1 MRQITIADINERL
14 RGLRNINPSSNSRIL
29 IESAQSIIN
38 NKRVRDIKRFI
49 ESSVRMDT
57 EVPFYVYAEL
67 FDMIAMYGTCTEI
80 CNIGNYIAENVI
92 PKVRDSKAT
101 NSLLKGRLTRLQHKL
116 NSPVM
121 DSISDTI
128 GRFQSP
134 INISAPKTNNNERE
148 QVATEAYNQMIDKCT
163 IMAHCDR
170 VIENYNKVSKRFNLD
185 KLFLENTRINGIED
199 TVVELCNMID
209 TYNMPSAIKFNTV
222 IETAWYGFESN
233 SIPYSKSDILETAV
247 EYFLF
252 KHDGLDSCR
261 QILEST
267 LFYDK
272 NEDMGN
278 IDIFTEEEP
287 EEVTVSDYITDRAID
302 AVINSVI
309 DAKKSAPVSENADF
323 NDLFENFKK
332 NELPKTDKPESKL
345 RNLIDRL
352 YRKDV
357 NSIVDDTPDL
367 LKWIRQFFI
376 IGSCAV
382 PVIGPVLAAVG
393 LIADKFI
400 SIYKDR
406 EDLPKMLKCFN
417 NEIKSSKTKL
427 QSTDDSE
434 EKKKLEKY
442 IKSLED
448 ARDKISMYY
457 NDRLTEEEQDKRF
470 ENMADEE
477 GYESDDELYDFDFDD
492 DEFFENSI
500 FGKIDKTISSIVEA
514 YNSGII
520 NETSMYNIVTHMSD
534 DDLYSLAGLVN
545 RYPEAFYKE
554 AVVEGIKDNI
564 LAIRRGKITFSSI
577 LEKSIRSTA
586 LTNALSIVESDIQ
599 YNSIATIF
607 EGANELD
614 IINEAYRALM
624 IMIDAYENRNQLL
637 EASFTNTLKVA
648 STKLRNAMTKLSD
661 KERNISRSLDIGM
674 NSFKKSIERALTNDN
689 RESIIK
695 GSILPS
701 FSKIVKMC
709 IINAGLII
717 FGKEIGFASAVIGTL
732 GYFAVNG
739 KFKAKERQMVIDE
752 IEIEL
757 EMCEKYINIAEQK
770 NDMKALRQLLTTKK
784 ELERQ
789 RQRIKYK
796 MRVDFGQ
803 KYYDSKAPNS

>member
-1 MRQITIADINERL
+1 MRQITIADINARL

-38 NKRVRDIKRFI
+38 GKRVRDIKRFI

-57 EVPFYVYAEL
+57 EVPFYIYAEL
-67 FDMIAMYGTCTEI
+67 FDMVVTNGTCAEI
-80 CNIGNYIAENVI
+80 CNIGNYIAENAV

-101 NSLLKGRLTRLQHKL
+101 NILIKGRLTRLQHKL

-121 DSISDTI
+121 DSISDAI
-128 GRFQSP
+128 GKLKSP
-134 INISAPKTNNNERE
+134 ISMTPSIDNSERE
-148 QVATEAYNQMIDKCT
+148 RVATEAYNEMIDKCI

-199 TVVELCNMID
+199 TIVELCNMID
-209 TYNMPSAIKFNTV
+209 TYNMPSTIKFNTV

-233 SIPYSKSDILETAV
+233 SIPYDKSSILETAV
-247 EYFLF
+247 DYFIF
-252 KHDGLDSCR
+252 KEDGLVSCR

-267 LFYDK
+267 LFFDRH
-272 NEDMGN
+272 EDMGN

-287 EEVTVSDYITDRAID
+287 EEGTASDYHVDKAVD
-302 AVINSVI
+302 AVINSVVGATI
-309 DAKKSAPVSENADF
+309 NHTPVTESSDF
-323 NDLFENFKK
+323 NKLFEKFKK
-332 NELPKTDKPESKL
+332 EELSNTDKPETKL
-345 RNLIDRL
+345 KGLINKL

-367 LKWIRQFFI
+367 LKWIRRFFI
-376 IGSCAV
+376 IGSCTV
-382 PVIGPVLAAVG
+382 PMIGPVLAAVG

-417 NEIKSSKTKL
+417 NEIKASKTKL

-448 ARDKISMYY
+448 ARDKISSYY

-470 ENMADEE
+470 ETMAEDE
-477 GYESDDELYDFDFDD
+477 GYESDDDFGGFDFDFDD
-492 DEFFENSI
+492 DEFFENSV
-500 FGKIDKTISSIVEA
+500 FGNINRSISSIIEVC
-514 YNSGII
+514 NSGMI
-520 NETSMYNIVTHMSD
+520 NETSMYKLVNHMSD
-534 DDLYSLAGLVN
+534 DDLCNLAGLVN
-545 RYPEAFYKE
+545 RYPDAFYKE
-554 AVVEGIKDNI
+554 AVVAGIKGEI
-564 LAIRRGKITFSSI
+564 LSIQKGRIVFPSI
-577 LEKSIRSTA
+577 LEKSMRSSA
-586 LTNALSIVESDIQ
+586 LSNALSIIENDTMYDNAV
-599 YNSIATIF
+599 TIF

-614 IINEAYRALM
+614 IINESYRALM
-624 IMIDAYENRNQLL
+624 IMIDTYNNQNSLL

-648 STKLRNAMTKLSD
+648 SMKLRNAFTKMSD
-661 KERNISRSLDIGM
+661 KERSISRSLDIGM
-674 NSFKKSIERALTNDN
+674 NNFKKSIERAFTNDN

-695 GSILPS
+695 GSVLPS
-701 FSKIVKMC
+701 FSKIVKIC
-709 IINAGLII
+709 IINAGLIALHQPLI
-717 FGKEIGFASAVIGTL
+717 AVIGTL

-757 EMCEKYINIAEQK
+757 DMCEKYINIAEQK
-770 NDMKALRQLLTTKK
+770 NDMQALRQLLTTKK

>member
-1 MRQITIADINERL
+1 MRQITIADINVRL
-14 RGLRNINPSSNSRIL
+14 RGLRNINPSNNSRIL

-38 NKRVRDIKRFI
+38 GKRVRDIKRFI
-49 ESSVRMDT
+49 ENSVRMDT
-57 EVPFYVYAEL
+57 EVPFYIYAEL
-67 FDMIAMYGTCTEI
+67 FDMVVMNGTCTEI
-80 CNIGNYIAENVI
+80 CNIGNYIAENAV
-92 PKVRDSKAT
+92 PKVRDSRAT
-101 NSLLKGRLTRLQHKL
+101 NTLLKGRLTRLQHKL
-116 NSPVM
+116 SSPVM
-121 DSISDTI
+121 DSISDAI
-128 GRFQSP
+128 GNLKP
-134 INISAPKTNNNERE
+134 ATPATSAAKPSNDSSKRE
-148 QVATEAYNQMIDKCT
+148 EVATEAYRQMIEKCD

-209 TYNMPSAIKFNTV
+209 TYNMPSTIKFNTV

-233 SIPYSKSDILETAV
+233 CIPYDKSKILETAV
-247 EYFLF
+247 DYFLF
-252 KHDGLDSCR
+252 KEDGLDSCR

-287 EEVTVSDYITDRAID
+287 ETDTESVSEAIMH
-302 AVINSVI
+302 SVVGMHTNI
-309 DAKKSAPVSENADF
+309 EPVSESTDF
-323 NDLFENFKK
+323 NEIFEKFKK
-332 NELPKTDKPESKL
+332 EELPKTDKPESKL
-345 RNLIDRL
+345 KILIDKL

-357 NSIVDDTPDL
+357 NSIVDETPDL
-367 LKWIRQFFI
+367 LRWLRRFFI
-376 IGSCAV
+376 VGSCAV
-382 PVIGPVLAAVG
+382 PLIGPVLAAVS

-400 SIYKDR
+400 TIHKER
-406 EDLPKMLKCFN
+406 EELPKMLKCFN
-417 NEIKSSKTKL
+417 NEIKASKTKL

-448 ARDKISMYY
+448 ARDKISTYY
-457 NDRLTEEEQDKRF
+457 NDLLTDEEQDKRF
-470 ENMADEE
+470 ENMAEDE
-477 GYESDDELYDFDFDD
+477 GYESDDSDFDFDFDD

-500 FGKIDKTISSIVEA
+500 FGNIHRSITSIIEVGESNA
-514 YNSGII
+514 I
-520 NETSMYNIVTHMSD
+520 NETSMYKLVSHMND
-534 DDLYSLAGLVN
+534 EDLCNLARLVN
-545 RYPEAFYKE
+545 RYPETFYKE
-554 AVVEGIKDNI
+554 SVVAGINNEI
-564 LAIRRGKITFSSI
+564 MAIQKGRINFSSI
-577 LEKSIRSTA
+577 LEKSMRSSA
-586 LTNALSIVESDIQ
+586 LANALSVIETETKYDNAV
-599 YNSIATIF
+599 TIF

-614 IINEAYRALM
+614 IVNEAYRALM
-624 IMIDAYENRNQLL
+624 IMIDAYENQNHLL

-648 STKLRNAMTKLSD
+648 SMKLRNAMTKLSD

-695 GSILPS
+695 GSVLPS
-701 FSKIVKMC
+701 FSKILKMC
-709 IINAGLII
+709 IINAGLIV
-717 FGKEIGFASAVIGTL
+717 FGKEVGLVTAVIGTL

-757 EMCEKYINIAEQK
+757 EMCEKYINIAEQR
-770 NDMKALRQLLTTKK
+770 NDMQALRQLLTTKK

-796 MRVDFGQ
+796 MKVDFGQ
-803 KYYDSKAPNS
+803 KYYDSKAPN

>member
-1 MRQITIADINERL
+1 MRQITIADINERI
-14 RGLRNINPSSNSRIL
+14 RGLRNINPSGNSRIL
-29 IESAQSIIN
+29 IESAQLIIN
-38 NKRVRDIKRFI
+38 SKRIRDIKRFI
-49 ESSVRMDT
+49 ESSIRMDT

-67 FDMIAMYGTCTEI
+67 FDMVATYGTCAEI
-80 CNIGNYIAENVI
+80 CNIGNYIAENAI

-101 NSLLKGRLTRLQHKL
+101 NILLKGRLTRLQHKL

-121 DSISDTI
+121 DSISDVI
-128 GRFQSP
+128 GKLQSP
-134 INISAPKTNNNERE
+134 ISSVPKSNDTEKE

-209 TYNMPSAIKFNTV
+209 TYSMPSTIKFNTV

-233 SIPYSKSDILETAV
+233 SIPYNKSSILETAID
-247 EYFLF
+247 YFLF
-252 KHDGLDSCR
+252 KKDGLNSCK

-272 NEDMGN
+272 NEDMDNVN
-278 IDIFTEEEP
+278 IFEP
-287 EEVTVSDYITDRAID
+287 EEGTGSDYVVDKAVDT
-302 AVINSVI
+302 VINSVVG
-309 DAKKSAPVSENADF
+309 AFNHTPVTESSDF
-323 NDLFENFKK
+323 NNLFEKFKK
-332 NELPKTDKPESKL
+332 EELPKTDKPENKL
-345 RNLIDRL
+345 KGLIDKL

-357 NSIVDDTPDL
+357 NSIVDETPDL
-367 LKWIRQFFI
+367 LKWVRRFFI
-376 IGSCAV
+376 IGSCTI
-382 PVIGPVLAAVG
+382 PTIGPVLTAVG

-406 EDLPKMLKCFN
+406 EELPKMLKCFN
-417 NEIKSSKTKL
+417 AEIKASKTKL
-427 QSTDDSE
+427 QSVDDSE
-434 EKKKLEKY
+434 EKNKLEKY
-442 IKSLED
+442 IKTLED
-448 ARDKISMYY
+448 ARDKISGYY

-470 ENMADEE
+470 ENMSDE
-477 GYESDDELYDFDFDD
+477 GYEFDDDFGFDFDD
-492 DEFFENSI
+492 DEFFENSV
-500 FGKIDKTISSIVEA
+500 FGGINKSIASIIEVC
-514 YNSGII
+514 NSNII
-520 NETSMYNIVTHMSD
+520 NENSMYRLVSYISD
-534 DDLYSLAGLVN
+534 DDLLNLAGLAN
-545 RYPEAFYKE
+545 RYPEVFYKE
-554 AVVEGIKDNI
+554 AVIAGINNDI
-564 LAIRRGKITFSSI
+564 LAIQKGKITFPSI
-577 LEKSIRSTA
+577 LEKSIRSST
-586 LTNALSIVESDIQ
+586 LTNALSIIESENKYDNVI
-599 YNSIATIF
+599 TIF

-614 IINEAYRALM
+614 IINEAYRALI
-624 IMIDAYENRNQLL
+624 IMIDTYNNQNRLL
-637 EASFTNTLKVA
+637 EASFTNTIKVA
-648 STKLRNAMTKLSD
+648 SMKLRNSITKMRD

-709 IINAGLII
+709 LINAGLI
-717 FGKEIGFASAVIGTL
+717 ALQQPVLAVIGTL

-739 KFKAKERQMVIDE
+739 KFKAKERQMVVDE

-770 NDMKALRQLLTTKK
+770 NDMQALRQLLTTKK

>member
-1 MRQITIADINERL
+1 MRQITIADVNVRL

-38 NKRVRDIKRFI
+38 GKRVKDIKRFI
-49 ESSVRMDT
+49 ESSIRMDT
-57 EVPFYVYAEL
+57 EVPFYIYTEL
-67 FDMIAMYGTCTEI
+67 FDMVAMNGTYAEI
-80 CNIGNYIAENVI
+80 CNIGNYIAENAI
-92 PKVRDSKAT
+92 PKVRDSRAT
-101 NSLLKGRLTRLQHKL
+101 NTLLKGRLTRLQHKL
-116 NSPVM
+116 NSPIM
-121 DSISDTI
+121 DSISDAI
-128 GRFQSP
+128 GKLQSP
-134 INISAPKTNNNERE
+134 IGSIPKSNDTERE

-185 KLFLENTRINGIED
+185 KLFLENTRINGVED

-209 TYNMPSAIKFNTV
+209 TYNMPSTIKFNTV

-233 SIPYSKSDILETAV
+233 SIPYEKARILETAID
-247 EYFLF
+247 YFLF
-252 KHDGLDSCR
+252 KEDGLDSCR

-272 NEDMGN
+272 DEDISN
-278 IDIFTEEEP
+278 TDILEGPEEEG
-287 EEVTVSDYITDRAID
+287 TGFDYVADKAVD
-302 AVINSVI
+302 AVISSVVGTEHSVPVTENS
-309 DAKKSAPVSENADF
+309 DF
-323 NDLFENFKK
+323 NDLFEKFKK
-332 NELPKTDKPESKL
+332 EELSKTDKPENKL
-345 RNLIDRL
+345 KSLIDKL

-357 NSIVDDTPDL
+357 NSIVNDTPDL
-367 LKWIRQFFI
+367 LKWLRRFFI
-376 IGSCAV
+376 IGSCTIPA
-382 PVIGPVLAAVG
+382 IGPVLAAVG

-406 EDLPKMLKCFN
+406 EDLPKMLRCFN
-417 NEIKSSKTKL
+417 NEIKASKTKL

-448 ARDKISMYY
+448 ARDKLSGYY
-457 NDRLTEEEQDKRF
+457 NDRLTDEEQDKRF
-470 ENMADEE
+470 ENMAEEE
-477 GYESDDELYDFDFDD
+477 GYESDDEFGDFDFDFDD

-500 FGKIDKTISSIVEA
+500 FGNINKSITSIIEA
-514 YNSGII
+514 YDSNII
-520 NETSMYNIVTHMSD
+520 NETSMYKLVTHMSD
-534 DDLYSLAGLVN
+534 DDLCNLAGLVN
-545 RYPEAFYKE
+545 RYPDVFYKE
-554 AVVEGIKDNI
+554 AVVAGIKSDI
-564 LAIRRGKITFSSI
+564 IAIQKGRITFGSI
-577 LEKSIRSTA
+577 LEKSMRS
-586 LTNALSIVESDIQ
+586 NALSHAL
-599 YNSIATIF
+599 SIIETETKYDNAITIF

-614 IINEAYRALM
+614 IINEAYRSLM
-624 IMIDAYENRNQLL
+624 IMVDAYENQNQLL

-648 STKLRNAMTKLSD
+648 SMKLRNAFTKMSD
-661 KERNISRSLDIGM
+661 KERSISRSLDINM
-674 NSFKKSIERALTNDN
+674 NSFKKSIERAFTNDN

-701 FSKIVKMC
+701 FSKIVKIC
-709 IINAGLII
+709 LINVGLV
-717 FGKEIGFASAVIGTL
+717 ALHQPLLAVIGTL
-732 GYFAVNG
+732 GYIAVNG

-770 NDMKALRQLLTTKK
+770 NDMQALRQLLTTKK